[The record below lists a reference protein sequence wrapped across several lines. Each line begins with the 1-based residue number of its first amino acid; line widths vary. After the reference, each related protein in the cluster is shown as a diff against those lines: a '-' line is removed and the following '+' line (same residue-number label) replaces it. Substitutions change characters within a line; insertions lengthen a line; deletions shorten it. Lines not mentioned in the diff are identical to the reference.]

1 MFDVKRLLACLT
13 FVLTVALVGAHDAS
27 AQNGAITNPG
37 PLPVLVNS
45 VVEPTIITG
54 IVATPF
60 MPIVIQPQ
68 FVVTPSVNPKGV
80 GITDPLGNPYRNVT
94 PNPLTISNVPTPV
107 VSRFAIPV
115 IQNPS

>member
-1 MFDVKRLLACLT
+1 MFHVKRLLVCLT
-13 FVLTVALVGAHDAS
+13 FVLTIAGVREAS

-37 PLPVLVNS
+37 PKPVIVDS

-54 IVATPF
+54 IVATPV
-60 MPIVIQPQ
+60 MPIVVQPQ
-68 FVVTPSVNPKGV
+68 FVVTPSVNPNGV

-94 PNPLTISNVPTPV
+94 PNPLTIPNVRTPG
-107 VSRFAIPV
+107 VSPFSIPV